1 MSTNMEHTTKLMVGT
16 NIISTYKRL
25 SYKAW
30 YAIAEFVDNS
40 TQAYFNNKVEL
51 DKVYG
56 ESDRLTVKVNYSR
69 KDSCLV
75 IEDNS
80 MGMDLDR
87 FKHALHIGDTKYS
100 NGRSKYGVGMKTAA
114 CWFGD
119 KWTIESCK
127 LGEGKEYSCTVS
139 VDEIIEQSD
148 DTITIKEKEVD
159 KGLHYTNI
167 KIENLHKIMHGN
179 TLNKVK
185 SFLERIYYID
195 IANNELTIEF
205 QGTELESFDLE
216 EGLFINEEGNKY
228 KKEFSFSIGGENSN
242 KKTISG
248 WVSAILPGSR
258 EKAGFTIQM
267 NDRVIV
273 CPPAAY
279 KPETI
284 FGEQLG
290 GSNTLVNQ
298 RVVGMLELEG
308 FDVSHQKDAIIWEGN
323 DEEELSNRLLSYSYE
338 AIEIAKNSNSP
349 TQTLG
354 LNVESTFIQAAEPVK
369 KYIESKN
376 FINTV
381 EEYISHK
388 QREEELEEI
397 FLREVVNIKS
407 KKTPFFTAQVEL
419 VPNPLYVKFFNSQA
433 SELEP
438 YLYLDFSSNE
448 NEIVGVINLI
458 HPYFKTFNKYEE
470 VQKFLEQ
477 CSFDAIS
484 EWKCRQ
490 LYETLRPNIFRE
502 IKDKFLR
509 IPIQFD

>member
-1 MSTNMEHTTKLMVGT
+1 MEHTTKLMVGK

-40 TQAYFNNKVEL
+40 TQAYFNNKKEL
-51 DKVYG
+51 DKIYG
-56 ESDRLTVKVNYSR
+56 EDDRLVVKVNYSR
-69 KDSCLV
+69 KDSCLT

-100 NGRSKYGVGMKTAA
+100 KGRSKYGVGMKTAA

-119 KWTIESCK
+119 KWSIKTCK

-139 VDEIIEQSD
+139 VSEIIENED
-148 DTITIKEKEVD
+148 DTIKIKEKLVD
-159 KGLHYTNI
+159 EKEHYTHV
-167 KIENLHKIMHGN
+167 KIEKLHKIMHGN
-179 TLNKVK
+179 TLKKVK

-205 QGTELESFDLE
+205 QENELESFDQE
-216 EGLFINEEGNKY
+216 EGLYLNEEGKKY
-228 KKEFSFSIGGENSN
+228 KKEFSFTVGDEGSD
-242 KKTISG
+242 KKSISG

-298 RVVGMLELEG
+298 RVVGVLELEG
-308 FDVSHQKDAIIWEGN
+308 FDVSHQKDAIIWEAN
-323 DEEELSNRLLSYSYE
+323 DEEELAQRLFSYSQE
-338 AIEIAKNSNSP
+338 AIEIAKNSTSP
-349 TQTLG
+349 TQPSG
-354 LNVESTFIQAAEPVK
+354 LNIENTFIQASEPVK

-376 FINTV
+376 FVNTV
-381 EEYISHK
+381 EQFIAHK
-388 QREEELEEI
+388 TRDEELQEI
-397 FLREVVNIKS
+397 FVREVVNIKG
-407 KKTPFFTAQVEL
+407 KKIPFFTAQVEL
-419 VPNPLYVKFFNSQA
+419 VPDPLYIKFFNSQV
-433 SELEP
+433 SDLEP
-438 YLYLDFSSNE
+438 YLYLDFSSQE
-448 NEIVGVINLI
+448 NEIIGVINLI

-470 VQKFLEQ
+470 IQKFLEQ
-477 CSFDAIS
+477 CAFDAIS

-490 LYETLRPNIFRE
+490 LYDALKPNVFRE
-502 IKDKFLR
+502 LKDKFLR
-509 IPIQFD
+509 IPIQFN